1 MRTTKSPYLMK
12 ILKDTKGLALFMAI
26 AMMTIFLFFLSA
38 SLYLTRVDTKIT
50 SNLKLATQAL
60 EVADAGLQHALA
72 LIPAG
77 YDFNDE
83 LDCNPPGPPPCVIV
97 SNSSFP
103 SGSAFS
109 YTVTARNDPLDGG
122 GATNDTNETILV
134 ASTAQGP
141 GGTLKTV
148 EAYVRRSVNPFTAP
162 SALYVNASSA
172 TSYDSLF
179 FDDDDSIAVIGDDTN
194 AGDLLDP
201 WDDTAGPKPSELALA
216 TTSAAVTSALQNELN
231 TWGWL
236 HYILGSGGDPSLGTT
251 TNFIDINQVADKFIN
266 HSGTVKYLDGL
277 VTSSNSATCSTPCQ
291 LCTSASPCQLG
302 TSASPQITYIKDSI
316 STSSVLRG
324 HVRGHGVLVVE
335 GRTTIGGDFRFNGLV
350 IHKRSDSSHYV
361 SLENSA
367 WIYGGVLI
375 GAYNGEAK
383 FTVEDFVQLFYSS
396 QALSMVETNWGSILP
411 GPARVFAWQDK

>member
-1 MRTTKSPYLMK
+1 MGSNLMK
-12 ILKDTKGLALFMAI
+12 IIRDNQGLALFMAI

-50 SNLKLATQAL
+50 SNLKFATQAL
-60 EVADAGLQHALA
+60 GVADAGLQHALA
-72 LIPAG
+72 LIDPG
-77 YDFNDE
+77 YDFNNE
-83 LDCNPPGPPPCVIV
+83 LVCNPPGSPPCILVP
-97 SNSSFP
+97 SSSFP

-109 YTVTARNDPLDGG
+109 YTVTVRNDPLDGG
-122 GATNDTNETILV
+122 GATNDTDKTVIL

-141 GGTLKTV
+141 AGTLKTV
-148 EAYVRRSVNPFTAP
+148 EAYVKRSLSAFTPPA
-162 SALYVNASSA
+162 ALYVNANSA
-172 TSYDSLF
+172 VTADPGYF
-179 FDDDDSIAVIGDDTN
+179 FDNDDSVAIIGDDTN

-251 TNFIDINQVADKFIN
+251 TNFIDVSQVADKFIN
-266 HSGTVKYLDGL
+266 HAGTVKYLDGL
-277 VTSSNSATCSTPCQ
+277 ITSSNSATCSTPCQ

-396 QALSMVETNWGSILP
+396 QALSMVESNFGSILP